1 MEINNSKPIL
11 KVVFDDEYVQD
22 IQTNPMAETNS
33 NIIIT
38 NDVNPNF
45 HPLSAGGCCCSTCC
59 C

>member
-38 NDVNPNF
+38 NDENPTSR
-45 HPLSAGGCCCSTCC
+45 PLSVGGCCCTCC
-59 C
+59 SC